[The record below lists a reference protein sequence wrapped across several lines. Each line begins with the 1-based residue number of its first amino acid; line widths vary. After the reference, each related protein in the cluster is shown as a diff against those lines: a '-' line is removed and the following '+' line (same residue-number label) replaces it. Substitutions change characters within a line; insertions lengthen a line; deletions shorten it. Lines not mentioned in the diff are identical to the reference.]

1 MLSERGHPFPR
12 RRTWRVSGTC
22 AGLPE
27 IEDAIPRAPVGG
39 FRARLK
45 GPAALPC
52 PLGQEDVPIRIG
64 AIPSVVVAALLLL
77 ALRDDNPLAYYR
89 LLRIVC
95 CTFFGT

>member
-1 MLSERGHPFPR
+1 M
-12 RRTWRVSGTC
+12 
-22 AGLPE
+22 
-27 IEDAIPRAPVGG
+27 
-39 FRARLK
+39 
-45 GPAALPC
+45 
-52 PLGQEDVPIRIG
+52 RIG